1 MPADLSITSVGNA
14 PAESPAVPARDTSG
28 TTSPVSASAAP
39 GPNPVRY
46 FDTASGIVVLEFVS
60 ANGNVA
66 NTIPT
71 EKQLEAFRRSH
82 DQPAAPV
89 DPVPSTLPA
98 SQPTTGGS
106 DASQA
111 AVLSQAAVISQV
123 TAVSQVTVVSQPSM
137 EASGAAAT
145 TPPPATPKT

>member
-14 PAESPAVPARDTSG
+14 PAESPAVPSRDNSAA
-28 TTSPVSASAAP
+28 TSPASAIAAP

-82 DQPAAPV
+82 DQTAGPVSAAPV
-89 DPVPSTLPA
+89 DSTPAVLPTSATGIEASDARQANVPVPATGATA
-98 SQPTTGGS
+98 SS
-106 DASQA
+106 
-111 AVLSQAAVISQV
+111 
-123 TAVSQVTVVSQPSM
+123 
-137 EASGAAAT
+137 
-145 TPPPATPKT
+145 PATRKT